1 MNFFLRYL
9 YIWIKPEVT
18 KHVYL
23 ILNDG
28 LLMKVNSTI
37 YKGIEYI
44 QVRELP
50 PDQQEL
56 LLKTINRDLLIK
68 IMIDGKLVGNC
79 LQFKDYEIWFDSV
92 YQDKRNPSKSSSAS
106 REKTEAPIVKVG
118 ALKKK

>member
-1 MNFFLRYL
+1 
-9 YIWIKPEVT
+9 
-18 KHVYL
+18 
-23 ILNDG
+23 
-28 LLMKVNSTI
+28 MKVNSTI

-56 LLKTINRDLLIK
+56 LLKTISRDLLIK

-79 LQFKDYEIWFDSV
+79 LQFKVYETWFDRV
-92 YQDKRNPSKSSSAS
+92 YQVKPKPSKSSSAS
-106 REKTEAPIVKVG
+106 REKTDAPIVKVG